1 MMNKEQR
8 MLKWNKK
15 TQKKMKYLK
24 LIKYQNLLLLATMLL
39 VFRYLFLTQSYIDL
53 ALTDFNYFLLVLST
67 VCIAAGGA
75 VMQHIVNQEE
85 DEIIHPQ
92 SRLAGNTITET
103 SAYNWYIGLT
113 IVGVGIG
120 FYLANVIYKPT
131 FASLFVLVATLLY
144 VQATNLKQIPF
155 INNCITAL
163 LVAIPIVTIALF
175 DVFQATD
182 ATNKVRMGEVFGI
195 LIDYAIFSFFL
206 VLLKELVNDL
216 KNKQNDEMV
225 GNTTLATR
233 LGLLKTKII
242 VGVFVILILAMIL
255 YYCKNYL
262 FELNLAL
269 YYILITMVGPLLLVG
284 LKLINSTNAKEFI
297 VLNRVLQFVLI
308 TSLFSIAVIIYSIQ
322 HA

>member
-1 MMNKEQR
+1 
-8 MLKWNKK
+8 
-15 TQKKMKYLK
+15 MKYLK

-53 ALTDFNYFLLVLST
+53 ALTDFNYLLLLLST

-92 SRLAGNTITET
+92 SRLVGNTITET

-120 FYLANVIYKPT
+120 FYLSNVIYKPT

-163 LVAIPIVTIALF
+163 LVAIPIITIALF
-175 DVFQATD
+175 EVFPATD

-216 KNKQNDEMV
+216 KNKHNDEMV

-233 LGLLKTKII
+233 LELLKTKII
-242 VGVFVILILAMIL
+242 IGVFVVLILAMIL

-269 YYILITMVGPLLLVG
+269 YYILITMLGPLLLVG
-284 LKLINSTNAKEFI
+284 LKLINSTSAKEFI

>member
-1 MMNKEQR
+1 
-8 MLKWNKK
+8 
-15 TQKKMKYLK
+15 
-24 LIKYQNLLLLATMLL
+24 
-39 VFRYLFLTQSYIDL
+39 
-53 ALTDFNYFLLVLST
+53 LS
-67 VCIAAGGA
+67 
-75 VMQHIVNQEE
+75 
-85 DEIIHPQ
+85 
-92 SRLAGNTITET
+92 
-103 SAYNWYIGLT
+103 
-113 IVGVGIG
+113 
-120 FYLANVIYKPT
+120 NVIYKPT

-163 LVAIPIVTIALF
+163 LVAIPIITIALF
-175 DVFQATD
+175 DVFPATD

-216 KNKQNDEMV
+216 KNKHNDEMV

>member
-1 MMNKEQR
+1 
-8 MLKWNKK
+8 
-15 TQKKMKYLK
+15 MKYLK

-53 ALTDFNYFLLVLST
+53 ALTDFNYLLLVLST

-92 SRLAGNTITET
+92 SRLVGNTITET

-144 VQATNLKQIPF
+144 VQATNLRQIPF

-175 DVFQATD
+175 DVFPATD

-216 KNKQNDEMV
+216 KNKHNDEMV

-242 VGVFVILILAMIL
+242 IGVFVVLILAMIL

-284 LKLINSTNAKEFI
+284 LKLINSTSAKEFNLLNS
-297 VLNRVLQFVLI
+297 VLKFVLI
-308 TSLFSIAVIIYSIQ
+308 TSLFYIALII
-322 HA
+322 

>member
-1 MMNKEQR
+1 MN
-8 MLKWNKK
+8 
-15 TQKKMKYLK
+15 YLK

-53 ALTDFNYFLLVLST
+53 ALTDFNYLLLVLST

-85 DEIIHPQ
+85 DEIICPQ
-92 SRLAGNTITET
+92 SRLVGNTITET

-144 VQATNLKQIPF
+144 IQATNLKQILF
-155 INNCITAL
+155 VNNGITAL
-163 LVAIPIVTIALF
+163 LVAISIVTIALF
-175 DVFQATD
+175 DVFPATD
-182 ATNKVRMGEVFGI
+182 ATNKVRMTEVFGI

-242 VGVFVILILAMIL
+242 TGVFVILILAMIL

-269 YYILITMVGPLLLVG
+269 YYILITMLGPLLLVG
-284 LKLINSTNAKEFI
+284 LKLINSSSAKEFKL
-297 VLNRVLQFVLI
+297 LNRVLQFVLI

>member
-1 MMNKEQR
+1 
-8 MLKWNKK
+8 
-15 TQKKMKYLK
+15 MKYLK

-53 ALTDFNYFLLVLST
+53 ALTDFNYLLLVLST

-85 DEIIHPQ
+85 DEIIHSQ
-92 SRLAGNTITET
+92 SRLVGNTITET

-175 DVFQATD
+175 DVFPATD

-216 KNKQNDEMV
+216 KNKQSDEMV

-233 LGLLKTKII
+233 LELLKTKII
-242 VGVFVILILAMIL
+242 VGVFVVLILAMIL

-269 YYILITMVGPLLLVG
+269 YYILITMLGPLLLVG

>member
-1 MMNKEQR
+1 
-8 MLKWNKK
+8 
-15 TQKKMKYLK
+15 MKYLK

-53 ALTDFNYFLLVLST
+53 ALTDFNYLLLVLST

-92 SRLAGNTITET
+92 RRLVGNTITET

-120 FYLANVIYKPT
+120 FYLSNVIYKPT

-155 INNCITAL
+155 INIGITAL

-175 DVFQATD
+175 DVFPATD

-216 KNKQNDEMV
+216 KNKHNDEMV
-225 GNTTLATR
+225 GNTTLVTR

-242 VGVFVILILAMIL
+242 AGIFTVLILAMIL

-284 LKLINSTNAKEFI
+284 LKLINSTSAKELI

>member
-53 ALTDFNYFLLVLST
+53 ALTDFNYLLLVLST

-75 VMQHIVNQEE
+75 IMQHIVNQEE

-92 SRLAGNTITET
+92 SRLVGNTITET

-120 FYLANVIYKPT
+120 FYLSNVIYKPT

-163 LVAIPIVTIALF
+163 LVAIPIITIALF
-175 DVFQATD
+175 DVFPATD

>member
-1 MMNKEQR
+1 
-8 MLKWNKK
+8 
-15 TQKKMKYLK
+15 MKYLK

-53 ALTDFNYFLLVLST
+53 ALTDFNYLLLVLST

-92 SRLAGNTITET
+92 SRLVGNTITET

-144 VQATNLKQIPF
+144 VQATNLRQIPF

-175 DVFQATD
+175 DVFPATD

-206 VLLKELVNDL
+206 VLLKELVNEL
-216 KNKQNDEMV
+216 KNKHNDEIV

-242 VGVFVILILAMIL
+242 VGIFVILILAMIL

-269 YYILITMVGPLLLVG
+269 YYILITMLGPLLLVG
-284 LKLINSTNAKEFI
+284 LKLINSTSAKEFKL
-297 VLNRVLQFVLI
+297 LNRGLQFVLI

>member
-1 MMNKEQR
+1 
-8 MLKWNKK
+8 
-15 TQKKMKYLK
+15 MKYLK

-53 ALTDFNYFLLVLST
+53 ALTDFNYLLLVLST

-85 DEIIHPQ
+85 DEIIRPQ
-92 SRLAGNTITET
+92 SRLVGNTITET

-144 VQATNLKQIPF
+144 IQATNLKQIPF

-163 LVAIPIVTIALF
+163 LVAISIVTIALF
-175 DVFQATD
+175 DVFPATD
-182 ATNKVRMGEVFGI
+182 ATNKVRMSEAFGI

-216 KNKQNDEMV
+216 KNKQSDEMV

-242 VGVFVILILAMIL
+242 TGIFVILILAMIL

-269 YYILITMVGPLLLVG
+269 YYILITMLGPLLLVG
-284 LKLINSTNAKEFI
+284 LKLINSTSAKEFKL
-297 VLNRVLQFVLI
+297 LNRVLQFVLI

>member
-1 MMNKEQR
+1 MNKEQR